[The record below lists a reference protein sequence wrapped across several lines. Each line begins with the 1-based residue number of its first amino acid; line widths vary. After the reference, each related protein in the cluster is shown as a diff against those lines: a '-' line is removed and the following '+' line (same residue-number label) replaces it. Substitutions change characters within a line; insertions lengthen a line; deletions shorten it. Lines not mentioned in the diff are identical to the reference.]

1 MRTAKLSCA
10 VVMSN
15 SGSQATGQY
24 SYNIESSQIAVMVI
38 EVRFRMYRIL
48 NCRTSGELV
57 HTAWRSDMC
66 LIFSDMSDTELGAA
80 SQAFDSGHAR

>member
-24 SYNIESSQIAVMVI
+24 SYIIESSQIAVMVI

-48 NCRTSGELV
+48 NCRTSGSSHGLAHRYV
-57 HTAWRSDMC
+57 PD
-66 LIFSDMSDTELGAA
+66 FSDMSDTELGAA